1 MNMKV
6 KYEPMTRAQ
15 PWSVYKLVGGEAVFA
30 KGFMNEGEAR
40 YWAAKYEVGK
50 THPHDMDKVDI
61 ASIDSFPAS
70 DPPAW
75 TKTTAAPVETE
86 GETGGEDEREPQR
99 TYKRAFST
107 RN

>member
-6 KYEPMTRAQ
+6 KYEPMTRQQ
-15 PWSVYKLVGGEAVFA
+15 PWNVYKLVGGEAVFA

-40 YWAAKYEVGK
+40 YWAAKHEVGRA
-50 THPHDMDKVDI
+50 HPHDIDKVEV
-61 ASIDSFPAS
+61 ASMESFPAS

-75 TKTTAAPVETE
+75 TKTTAAPVETN
-86 GETGGEDEREPQR
+86 TEDESEPQA
-99 TYKRAFST
+99 TYARAFRT